1 MKDAVS
7 ARPRSP
13 SLQMNRSLLCFAV
26 LLGCCGI
33 AGVSGQPWL
42 CRSCSDTHV
51 RRLRG
56 PQSHPNSFVS
66 RSVMLM
72 RSHFVLKAGSGFPL
86 WREVGVGWGW
96 WCWIAFPS
104 LKFLSKC
111 VCVFGKIKHTLTRG
125 DACAFLKGEK
135 THTWK
140 SENKT
145 ALGAAGGFY
154 FSHILTGESDAWT
167 HQRVFF
173 RPLMRT
179 RLGFVIEFGRPG
191 SIITTTKNL
200 VQLFASLPP
209 PGQKDP

>member
-1 MKDAVS
+1 
-7 ARPRSP
+7 
-13 SLQMNRSLLCFAV
+13 
-26 LLGCCGI
+26 
-33 AGVSGQPWL
+33 
-42 CRSCSDTHV
+42 
-51 RRLRG
+51 
-56 PQSHPNSFVS
+56 
-66 RSVMLM
+66 M
-72 RSHFVLKAGSGFPL
+72 RSRFVLKAESGVPAL
-86 WREVGVGWGW
+86 GVGWGGGGERW

-111 VCVFGKIKHTLTRG
+111 VCLFGKIKHILTRG
-125 DACAFLKGEK
+125 DAWFFFLKREK

-154 FSHILTGESDAWT
+154 FSHILTEESDAWT
-167 HQRVFF
+167 HQRVFL

-200 VQLFASLPP
+200 VQLFAPP
-209 PGQKDP
+209 PPPPPPQNPKNYKKQKIKTEFLAPPVHDGGG